1 MRIARCEFHA
11 RFADAWS
18 SLEERF
24 GDRTWLVVA
33 DRNLLSR
40 NRYALSGLR
49 RKRRQAVIDLPGG
62 EPVKSLRRLGALASA
77 AHAAGLGRDGLVVAL
92 GGGTIGDL
100 AGFFA
105 ATWMRGVDWVPVATT
120 TLAMADSAVGGKTA
134 VDWRGLKNQIG
145 SFHDPLAVLAVEE
158 SLASLPRRHF
168 QAGLAEVAKS
178 AVVADARLFGRLER
192 EADGLVDGRSD
203 ALFGCLESASRIKAR
218 IVAKDP
224 REDGIRAWLNFGHTV
239 GHALEAVHRPRLLHG
254 EAVAAG
260 MIAASW
266 ISECLIE
273 APEGTTDRVED
284 VLRRLGALRRLSAVD
299 LPAIWGAIASDKK
312 IRRKRIRLVLTP
324 RIGVA
329 TVADLPSPS
338 LLRQGIQQMQRR
350 CGGNAEGNAR

>member
-1 MRIARCEFHA
+1 MRITRCEFHP

-18 SLEERF
+18 ALEERF

-40 NRYALSGLR
+40 NRRALAGLL
-49 RKRRQAVIDLPGG
+49 RKRRRAVLDLPGG
-62 EPVKSLRRLGALASA
+62 EPVKNLRRLETLASA

-105 ATWMRGVDWVPVATT
+105 ATWMRGVDWVPIATT

-158 SLASLPRRHF
+158 SLSSLPRRHF
-168 QAGLAEVAKS
+168 LAGLAEVVKS
-178 AVVADARLFGRLER
+178 AVIADARLFKRLER
-192 EADGLVDGRSD
+192 EVDGLRDGSSD
-203 ALFGCLESASRIKAR
+203 ELFGCLESASRIKAR
-218 IVAKDP
+218 IVSRDP
-224 REDGIRAWLNFGHTV
+224 REGGIREWLNFGHTV
-239 GHALEAVHRPRLLHG
+239 GHALEAVYRPRLLHG

-266 ISECLIE
+266 ISECLVE

-284 VLRRLGALRRLSAVD
+284 VLRRLGVLRRLSAVD
-299 LPAIWGAIASDKK
+299 HSAIWGAIASDKK
-312 IRRKRIRLVLTP
+312 VRRKRIRLVLTP

-350 CGGNAEGNAR
+350 CGGSAEGNAR